1 MAGRNANISV
11 KIEGE
16 ADFGAARREAKA
28 AIDDIEKAADVTL
41 TPELDTSEIR
51 KAIDLAKTLDGLTAE
66 LTVDA
71 DISEIQQAEAMAQ
84 LSELVK
90 QLGPLMTAA
99 GVIPATGS
107 RKR

>member
-51 KAIDLAKTLDGLTAE
+51 KAIDLAKQLETSVGDRHQVSVSAACGQLRLKQETAE
-66 LTVDA
+66 GIIESPIPEKRITIGA
-71 DISEIQQAEAMAQ
+71 GS
-84 LSELVK
+84 
-90 QLGPLMTAA
+90 AA
-99 GVIPATGS
+99 
-107 RKR
+107 